1 MLALLGRFGLGAV
14 WDFLIS
20 PTGRILL
27 LVLAFGAWTWW
38 NRYDAAYEA
47 RQEVWAEVQA
57 EYDRQREE
65 AARLA
70 EEARQR
76 ATEADAEL
84 ARLREMRDALVESLG
99 PDATCDIPADVRDR
113 LRDIQ

>member
-1 MLALLGRFGLGAV
+1 MLALVAKLGLGAV
-14 WDFLIS
+14 WEFLKT
-20 PTGRILL
+20 PTGRVIL

-47 RQEVWAEVQA
+47 RKEVRAEIAA

-65 AARLA
+65 ATQLA
-70 EEARQR
+70 AEARVR
-76 ATEADAEL
+76 ADEADAEL
-84 ARLREMRDALVESLG
+84 ARLQELRDELVSTLG
-99 PDATCDIPADVRDR
+99 ADACDIPDDLRQR